1 MTMLKRCAAL
11 ITLGIS
17 LVSSP
22 VGIADEPSKSSCES
36 RETVLKFLSST
47 YAEAPVAMGVSKDGG
62 LVEILTSGPG
72 STFTIIVTMPDGLTC
87 MVAAGDSW
95 ENLAPLRQRI

>member
-1 MTMLKRCAAL
+1 MLKPIAAL
-11 ITLGIS
+11 FTLGFM

-22 VGIADEPSKSSCES
+22 VGIADEPTKSSCES
-36 RETVLKFLSST
+36 RSAVLDFLSSR
-47 YAEAPVAMGVSKDGG
+47 YLEAPVAMGVATNGG

-72 STFTIIVTMPDGLTC
+72 STFTIIVTMPNGLTC

-95 ENLAPLRQRI
+95 ESLPAADRKTKI